1 MRTRIAQSVLVV
13 GMLALSSFA
22 VADDPAYFQV
32 KAGQTAEIKG
42 EWDKDGVFVAEEIE
56 LLPDSRRPKLRGA
69 IEAVDSSKQSIRLFG
84 QWVVIAPSTQFLD
97 VTDSVV
103 AFSVFKPKARV
114 EVSCKVDSTG
124 VWTARHLR
132 MHGVKTS
139 NKIKGTITRV
149 AYDGKSPDTLTIE
162 SLKVL
167 VTDQTEVFRT
177 LGGSAEATEESD
189 SSDST
194 RR

>member
-1 MRTRIAQSVLVV
+1 MRGVIALIVAGLLQI
-13 GMLALSSFA
+13 GSSA
-22 VADDPAYFQV
+22 MAGDPAYFQA

-42 EWDKDGVFVAEEIE
+42 DWDNDGAFVAEEIE

-69 IEAVDSSKQSIRLFG
+69 IESVDSSTHSIQLFG

-97 VTDSVV
+97 APDTVV
-103 AFSVFKPKARV
+103 AFSMFKPKARI
-114 EVSCKVDSTG
+114 EVSCKVDSDG

-132 MHGVKTS
+132 IHGVKAS
-139 NKIKGTITRV
+139 DKIKGTITRV

-167 VTDQTEVFRT
+167 VTDKTEVFRT
-177 LGGSAEATEESD
+177 LGGSAEAGDETD
-189 SSDST
+189 SADT
-194 RR
+194 KLR